1 MITYHVLY
9 NPHAGNGR
17 GKEAAYR
24 LATLLPDD
32 KILFQDITEVDDY
45 GGFFDSL
52 PHDDRVVIAGGDG
65 TLNRFIGILHRLF
78 SSAQPSHQFLRNP
91 ASSRY
96 SGWSFR
102 YGSRSP
108 QMV

>member
-52 PHDDRVVIAGGDG
+52 SHDDRVVIAGGDG
-65 TLNRFIGILHRLF
+65 TLNRFI
-78 SSAQPSHQFLRNP
+78 NDTV
-91 ASSRY
+91 
-96 SGWSFR
+96 
-102 YGSRSP
+102 SRSRGSSP
-108 QMV
+108 RSLEGRGAPYGDP

>member
-65 TLNRFIGILHRLF
+65 TLNRFINDTAPLIIE
-78 SSAQPSHQFLRNP
+78 RNI
-91 ASSRY
+91 
-96 SGWSFR
+96 
-102 YGSRSP
+102 
-108 QMV
+108 